1 MLSDKETNID
11 VLGFDPYINSLSE
24 LITESEGITPFT
36 IGVFGSWGMGK
47 TSLMLMLKN
56 KLESRH
62 NVQTVWFNAW
72 KFDDEKQ
79 IWTALIQTILN
90 QLEPS
95 LGWRTKRKLKELRE
109 RIEWIEVV
117 TFLRDSMISQKL
129 DINAL
134 RKCFKPKK
142 KVESIAEFEK
152 KFEEVVDSLNV
163 ERLVIF
169 IDDLDRCRMGAT
181 VDILE
186 TIKLMLSSR
195 KCVYILGLDYER
207 VRHAVSRRFSNV
219 ENAQEL
225 AADYLDKIIQLY
237 FHIPRRSEEDMKIY
251 LRYLFALKYLK
262 KESFQDFAKDIRRI
276 GKNIDKEFLE
286 ILETYVDIKTFPMD
300 GYKALTEHDIL
311 TIRGNEFNPRKLKRF
326 LNTYEMRTSL
336 SRLLELP
343 LESEYLVKFLLL
355 QTRFADFYRD
365 LEDSPDL
372 LNQINELISLNE
384 AERKEKLEKMKQLK
398 KYDIDSIFDFFE
410 EVPFVDVD
418 PLPYL
423 RVAQTVEF
431 RVALGEKE
439 KKTLDNLM
447 SGDTVKLEQGLG
459 NFQVLDAEQKD
470 TVIQDL
476 LERTGYTDAQ
486 VRRRSVLAFG
496 ALRGVVPEDLMEDV
510 VEKLVELTEDE
521 DVNVRA
527 QAKTVLEI

>member
-1 MLSDKETNID
+1 
-11 VLGFDPYINSLSE
+11 
-24 LITESEGITPFT
+24 
-36 IGVFGSWGMGK
+36 
-47 TSLMLMLKN
+47 
-56 KLESRH
+56 
-62 NVQTVWFNAW
+62 
-72 KFDDEKQ
+72 
-79 IWTALIQTILN
+79 
-90 QLEPS
+90 
-95 LGWRTKRKLKELRE
+95 
-109 RIEWIEVV
+109 
-117 TFLRDSMISQKL
+117 
-129 DINAL
+129 
-134 RKCFKPKK
+134 
-142 KVESIAEFEK
+142 
-152 KFEEVVDSLNV
+152 
-163 ERLVIF
+163 
-169 IDDLDRCRMGAT
+169 MGAT

-207 VRHAVSRRFSNV
+207 VRHAVSERFSNV
-219 ENAQEL
+219 ENSQEL

-251 LRYLFALKYLK
+251 LRYLFTLKYLK
-262 KESFQDFAKDIRRI
+262 EESFQDFAKDIRRI
-276 GKNIDKEFLE
+276 GKNIDKEFLK
-286 ILETYVDIKTFPMD
+286 ILETYVDIETFPMD

-336 SRLLELP
+336 SRLLELE

-365 LEDSPDL
+365 LEDNPDL
-372 LNQINELISLNE
+372 LEQINELVSLNE